1 MASNNRRPDRVAEA
15 IRVEVATFLSQ
26 DVKDPRIVGLVT
38 VTGVDVSR
46 DLRVATVFVS
56 IYGSDSERAATTE
69 TDGLLLVDKTA
80 GMTSHDVVAVA
91 RRSLRT
97 RRVGHTGT
105 LDPFA
110 TGLLVLLVG
119 KATRLAPYVEG
130 EPKVYEASIAFG
142 AQTATDDCT
151 GAIVRVAPVPSAV
164 DVDHAI
170 IRLTG
175 TIDQRP
181 PDYSAKKIQGVR
193 AYAAARSGAPL
204 VLDPVI
210 VTVHSWRIRNRS
222 PDALHVSMSCS
233 AGSSV
238 RAFA

>member
-1 MASNNRRPDRVAEA
+1 
-15 IRVEVATFLSQ
+15 
-26 DVKDPRIVGLVT
+26 
-38 VTGVDVSR
+38 
-46 DLRVATVFVS
+46 
-56 IYGSDSERAATTE
+56 
-69 TDGLLLVDKTA
+69 
-80 GMTSHDVVAVA
+80 
-91 RRSLRT
+91 
-97 RRVGHTGT
+97 
-105 LDPFA
+105 
-110 TGLLVLLVG
+110 
-119 KATRLAPYVEG
+119 
-130 EPKVYEASIAFG
+130 VYEASIAFG

-222 PDALHVSMSCS
+222 PDAIHVTISCS
-233 AGSSV
+233 AGTYV
-238 RAFA
+238 RALARDLGLMAGSAAHLTGLRRVQSGGFHVRDAIDLETIRAARPALRSALAAVPQLPTQTLTPHELRDVEHGRAVEARVGGELVALVDDRTALAAIARREAGMLKPKLVLRDA